1 MLLFNGKPLVWVTG
15 NPNKVSN
22 LNTTLEQ
29 EGLEG
34 LLSVDYDCREVL
46 ASPATIAR
54 AKAMMAYAA
63 VVPEKFEEGT
73 NIMVEDTSLDIL
85 GAMDWDPTLIKH
97 NIPRL
102 PDFIGHQVL
111 VDILNLSVANKSR
124 KQLLKLIFHKSGGL
138 PTCLMLARKLE
149 APFRKI
155 ILRLSRNPAR
165 YKRKSISCS
174 SRWAYIQRPLSVFPE
189 THCQLP
195 VQFFSNLGS

>member
-102 PDFIGHQVL
+102 PDFIGHQALWMSCIAVCDGKRASYTMAR
-111 VDILNLSVANKSR
+111 VQGVICAKVP
-124 KQLLKLIFHKSGGL
+124 GGFGFD
-138 PTCLMLARKLE
+138 PYFIPHGSTVT
-149 APFRKI
+149 FGQ
-155 ILRLSRNPAR
+155 NPAAKFNPR
-165 YKRKSISCS
+165 FLALKKFLEEGHRS
-174 SRWAYIQRPLSVFPE
+174 SPIDYDPKFEKNW
-189 THCQLP
+189 T
-195 VQFFSNLGS
+195 GSWQ